1 MESRHQDPVRVGV
14 VGAGH
19 LGRIHAK
26 LLSAR
31 EDCTVVAVC
40 DPYEPSRRWVSEQL
54 GIPVTDSYECL
65 EGVVDAVVIATP
77 TSMHHEVAKWALQR
91 GMATFIEKPIAST
104 VGQARELESLASLF
118 QAPLQIGHVERFNP
132 VWKSFVQ
139 QVDRKSIR
147 RIEARREGVYTGR
160 STDIGIVLD
169 LMIHDIDLILS
180 LVDSPIAAVY
190 ANGHCLLGQHEDLA
204 IADIHFTNGVTAHL
218 RASRVSAV
226 TQRSMEIHC
235 QSSGNEPAWYE
246 VDFAGGTLSSV
257 GLAEGVGR
265 GGLEADALEPE
276 ARSKVKDELFSKWL
290 DRQTHKP
297 HPGNAIASE
306 HDDFMRAI
314 TTGVEPM
321 VNGSAGCYALE
332 VANRITEQIIAQ
344 SIRHELQ
351 PSNTVQN
358 ESAGQVRIP
367 TSQSFGVGERRRAG

>member
-1 MESRHQDPVRVGV
+1 METRHQELVRVGV

-54 GIPVTDSYECL
+54 GIPVVDSHECL

-91 GMATFIEKPIAST
+91 GIATFIEKPIAST
-104 VGQARELESLASLF
+104 VAQARELESLASLF

-132 VWKSFVQ
+132 VWKSLVER
-139 QVDRKSIR
+139 VDPSSIR

-204 IADIHFTNGVTAHL
+204 LADIHFANGVTAHL
-218 RASRVSAV
+218 RASRVSSG

-235 QSSGNEPAWYE
+235 QSGENQPVWYE
-246 VDFAGGTLSSV
+246 VDFAGSTLSSV
-257 GLAEGVGR
+257 ALAEGVGR
-265 GGLEADALEPE
+265 GGLEADSLGPE
-276 ARSKVKDELFSKWL
+276 ERSKVKDELFSRWL

-297 HPGNAIASE
+297 HPGNAIAAE
-306 HDDFMRAI
+306 HDDFIRAI
-314 TTGVEPM
+314 TLGGEPM

-332 VANRITEQIIAQ
+332 VATRITEQIIAQ
-344 SIRHELQ
+344 SIRNELQ
-351 PSNTVQN
+351 AGHSMQTGNADKGRMPMIPSY
-358 ESAGQVRIP
+358 
-367 TSQSFGVGERRRAG
+367 GERDRRRAG